1 MIPSNRS
8 RLKQLFFDGFSALDV
23 AEPLISF
30 DFESS
35 AFHAGHLMA
44 ELDFD
49 AAGVRVAGWVAG
61 YVLKDE
67 LKDGICGGH
76 LRPFDAS
83 SQLDENSS
91 FADAI
96 VILDR
101 ADCVFVKILG
111 PVGAIIT
118 RSDLQKPPA
127 RMWLFGLI
135 TILEMAFSELIDEHF
150 EDCEWLD
157 LLSAGRVT
165 KARELLEER
174 RRRNQAV
181 HLSQCLQ
188 LSDKGQILIKNETT
202 RKALGV
208 ASVRQGRETIKMIE
222 TLRNNLAHAQDIV
235 TSDWITIV
243 RLVENLDRML
253 D

>member
-1 MIPSNRS
+1 MIPTNRA
-8 RLKQLFFDGFSALDV
+8 RLKQLFLGGFSALDV

-61 YVLKDE
+61 YVVRDD
-67 LKDGICGGH
+67 LKDGTCGRY
-76 LRPFDAS
+76 LRPFKTSAL
-83 SQLDENSS
+83 LDENST

-96 VILDR
+96 AILDKENR
-101 ADCVFVKILG
+101 VFVKLLG

-150 EDCEWLD
+150 DDDEWTD

-188 LSDKGQILIKNETT
+188 LSDKGQILIKCERT
-202 RKALGV
+202 RQVLGIV
-208 ASVRQGRETIKMIE
+208 SVRQGRETVKMIE

-243 RLVENLDRML
+243 RMAENLDRVL

>member
-8 RLKQLFFDGFSALDV
+8 RLKRLFLDGFSALDV
-23 AEPLISF
+23 AESLISF

-35 AFHAGHLMA
+35 AFHAGHLMT
-44 ELDFD
+44 EFDFD
-49 AAGVRVAGWVAG
+49 AAGVRVAGSVAG
-61 YVLKDE
+61 YVLRDE

-76 LRPFDAS
+76 LRPFETSD
-83 SQLDENSS
+83 LLNENSS
-91 FADAI
+91 FAEAI

-101 ADCVFVKILG
+101 ADRVFVKMLG

-135 TILEMAFSELIDEHF
+135 TILEMAFSELIDEQY
-150 EDCEWLD
+150 EDDEWID

-174 RRRNQAV
+174 RRRNQTV

-188 LSDKGQILIKNETT
+188 LSDKGQILIKIEST
-202 RKALGV
+202 RKSLGI

-243 RLVENLDRML
+243 RLAENLDRVL

>member
-1 MIPSNRS
+1 MIPSNRT
-8 RLKQLFFDGFSALDV
+8 RLKQLFLGGFSALDV
-23 AEPLISF
+23 AEPLVSF

-61 YVLKDE
+61 YLVRNE
-67 LKDGICGGH
+67 LKDGTCGKH
-76 LRPFDAS
+76 LRPFES
-83 SQLDENSS
+83 TSMLDENST

-96 VILDR
+96 AILDR
-101 ADCVFVKILG
+101 EDRVFIKMLG

-150 EDCEWLD
+150 DDDDWTD
-157 LLSAGRVT
+157 LLSAGRVA
-165 KARELLEER
+165 KANELLIER

-188 LSDKGQILIKNETT
+188 LSDKGQILIKHEPT
-202 RKALGV
+202 RKILGI

-235 TSDWITIV
+235 TTDWIIIV
-243 RLVENLDRML
+243 RLAENLDRVL

>member
-1 MIPSNRS
+1 MIPTNRT
-8 RLKQLFFDGFSALDV
+8 RLKRLFLDGFSALDV
-23 AEPLISF
+23 AESLISF

-35 AFHAGHLMA
+35 AFHAGHLMT
-44 ELDFD
+44 EFDFD
-49 AAGVRVAGWVAG
+49 AGGVRVAGSVAG
-61 YVLKDE
+61 YVLRDE
-67 LKDGICGGH
+67 LKDGICGGN
-76 LRPFDAS
+76 LKPFDTADL
-83 SQLDENSS
+83 LDENSS
-91 FADAI
+91 LADAI
-96 VILDR
+96 VILDQ
-101 ADCVFVKILG
+101 ADRVFLKMLG

-135 TILEMAFSELIDEHF
+135 TILEMAFSELIDEHY
-150 EDCEWLD
+150 EDDEWAD
-157 LLSAGRVT
+157 LLSAGRVA

-188 LSDKGQILIKNETT
+188 LSDKGQILIKVEST
-202 RKALGV
+202 RRILGI

-222 TLRNNLAHAQDIV
+222 ALRNNLAHAQDIV

-243 RLVENLDRML
+243 RLVENLDRVL